1 MTIAHD
7 LEELDQFHDG
17 SFQGFWIDGGTA
29 HLQLVTD
36 GKEPFTAVARG
47 VVALSAGGF
56 RAGSI
61 VFEVTIREGE
71 EISLDDIKQ
80 MHDLMEGPGGEAQGI
95 AHLDKARRQALVL
108 FEVSSSYGATCMLL
122 AQSVELLPRHE
133 WLQRYCTDSLKS
145 PES

>member
-17 SFQGFWIDGGTA
+17 CFQGLWIDDGTA
-29 HLQLVTD
+29 HVHLVTD
-36 GKEPFTAVARG
+36 GKEPFTAVASG

-61 VFEVTIREGE
+61 VLDATIREGE
-71 EISLDDIKQ
+71 EIVLDDIRQ
-80 MHDLMEGPGGEAQGI
+80 MYDLMSGPEEDAQGTRL
-95 AHLDKARRQALVL
+95 LDKARRQALVL